1 MASATSATSEPQT
14 PGHYN
19 CWMEGAALEQITGT
33 VLAALAGGEAIDA
46 TALTFLLRRYGATD
60 RPDLR
65 GALEPALAAG
75 LESQALAR
83 TVRERAAWLA
93 LFAEALTLSVTPA

>member
-1 MASATSATSEPQT
+1 
-14 PGHYN
+14 
-19 CWMEGAALEQITGT
+19 MEGAALEQITGT